1 VTRAWVQSTST
12 HRKLTTHW
20 ISVSLTCHGG
30 KEYSS
35 RGVDCRLGTVTL
47 CTIMRSGGPYPR
59 SPKTN
64 IRIVRKGDR
73 TYHLSIPSRMACKS
87 VTEILNAS
95 ASPSTETALRRNP
108 SAALRRRSSV
118 TAAMVGFPV
127 SRETKCSVKVSEP
140 GGPCGSIFRLSLS
153 EGQCCTSTGPTVTLN
168 SRSITTPF
176 SQSICVLPRA
186 NGLDA

>member
-1 VTRAWVQSTST
+1 
-12 HRKLTTHW
+12 
-20 ISVSLTCHGG
+20 
-30 KEYSS
+30 
-35 RGVDCRLGTVTL
+35 
-47 CTIMRSGGPYPR
+47 MRSGGPYPR

-176 SQSICVLPRA
+176 SQSICVPPRA
-186 NGLDA
+186 NGLDARFPFVMTIVGNIRVIRQWRGEGEDGLRQGAIRRKTRL